1 MTSASLVVTRQQ
13 ILAFRRR
20 TSALDERLSV
30 GDAALRTAAW
40 AGLQD
45 SMPRAAVLSIN
56 ARVEST
62 PATAWE
68 HPALVQIWGPR
79 FSVYVVAAQDLAVF
93 TLGRFPD
100 DATAQHRATDLAA
113 RLATL
118 LDGAAMPFGEAG
130 RALGE
135 PPNRLRYATTTGSVV
150 LRWDGARQPTIRAVP
165 PPQVEPAAARREL
178 VRRYLH
184 VFGPSNPQ
192 SFGEW
197 AGVRTRSATATFEQ
211 LQPSLTPVTTPLGAR
226 WMLSED
232 EQAIRDATGPAGS
245 TEPAGSTGPT
255 GSVRLLPS
263 GDTYFLLQGADRELL
278 VPDAERRGLLWTSR
292 VWPGA
297 ILADGEIVGTWRRA
311 DRTVTV
317 DAWGAVAP
325 DVRDQIV
332 AEAERLP
339 IPENQGRMTV
349 VWAD

>member
-1 MTSASLVVTRQQ
+1 MTSASLVVTRAQ

-20 TSALDERLSV
+20 VSALDERLPV
-30 GDAALRTAAW
+30 GDDALRTAAW

-56 ARVEST
+56 ARVEPT
-62 PATAWE
+62 PATVWE

-100 DATAQHRATDLAA
+100 DAEAQHRATDLAA
-113 RLATL
+113 RIATL
-118 LDGAAMPFGEAG
+118 LEGTAMPFGEAG

-135 PPNRLRYATTTGSVV
+135 PHNRLRYATTTGSVV

-165 PPQVEPAAARREL
+165 PPEAEPAAARREL

-184 VFGPSNPQ
+184 VFGPSNPE
-192 SFGEW
+192 SFGDW
-197 AGVRTRSATATFEQ
+197 AGIRTRSAIAAFEQ
-211 LQPSLTPVTTPLGAR
+211 LHPSLMSVTTPLGAR

-232 EQAIRDATGPAGS
+232 EQAIRDT
-245 TEPAGSTGPT
+245 TEPS

-278 VPDAERRGLLWTSR
+278 VPDADRRGLLWTSR

-311 DRTVTV
+311 GHTVTV
-317 DAWGAVAP
+317 HAWGDLAP
-325 DVRDQIV
+325 DVRDQII

-349 VWAD
+349 VWAG

>member
-13 ILAFRRR
+13 ILTFRRR
-20 TSALDERLSV
+20 VSALDERLPV
-30 GDAALRTAAW
+30 GGEALRTAAW

-62 PATAWE
+62 PATVWE

-150 LRWDGARQPTIRAVP
+150 LRWDGARQPTIRAVQ
-165 PPQVEPAAARREL
+165 PPQVEPAAAL
-178 VRRYLH
+178 
-184 VFGPSNPQ
+184 
-192 SFGEW
+192 
-197 AGVRTRSATATFEQ
+197 
-211 LQPSLTPVTTPLGAR
+211 PL
-226 WMLSED
+226 E
-232 EQAIRDATGPAGS
+232 
-245 TEPAGSTGPT
+245 
-255 GSVRLLPS
+255 
-263 GDTYFLLQGADRELL
+263 
-278 VPDAERRGLLWTSR
+278 ERR
-292 VWPGA
+292 VH
-297 ILADGEIVGTWRRA
+297 
-311 DRTVTV
+311 
-317 DAWGAVAP
+317 
-325 DVRDQIV
+325 
-332 AEAERLP
+332 
-339 IPENQGRMTV
+339 GRQP
-349 VWAD
+349 